1 MKTILKEEIKKALK
15 TVGIDFNDEIIIEIP
30 KDKNNGD
37 YSSNIAMQLTKILKT
52 NPREIANKIVDNIN
66 NENIVKVEIAGPGF
80 LNFFVK
86 KDYLLNNI
94 NNVIN
99 KRDDYGKINFG
110 NNEKVN
116 IEYVSANPTGFLHIG
131 HARGASY
138 GDSLARIMNFAG
150 FDVTREYYINDA
162 GNQINNL
169 EKSIKVRYENL
180 CGIDSEFPAD
190 GYHGNDIIEVAK
202 SIYEEYGESA
212 PVSIFRKKGV
222 DFLLRQ
228 IKKDL
233 SDFGIGFDVWYSETS
248 LYEDNSVNNTLTTLV
263 DNGYTYESEDAIWLK
278 TTMYGDEKDR
288 VLVKSD
294 KNNTYLLPDIAYH
307 INKYKRGYDNL
318 IDVLGADHHGY
329 IARLKASI
337 KMMGFD
343 PEKLDVKILQMVRL
357 LKDGEEIKLSKR
369 TGKTITLTEL
379 LSEVGKDAARYFFAM
394 RSLDSQM
401 DFDMSLATKK
411 SNENPVYYIQYA
423 HARIC
428 SIVREYNNEVKA
440 IEKYETIS
448 SEYALDLLNKV
459 YEFEDIVKLSAKKR
473 EPHLIANYA
482 YDLATAFHSFYAHE
496 KVLTEDLKYTEERIN
511 LIASV
516 AITIKNACYLLGVD
530 APEKM

>member
-1 MKTILKEEIKKALK
+1 MKTILKQEIKNALNK
-15 TVGIDFNDEIIIEIP
+15 IGIDNSTDIFIEIP

-37 YSSNIAMQLTKILKT
+37 YSSNIAMQLTKVLKT
-52 NPREIANKIVDNIN
+52 NPREIATKIVDNIN
-66 NENIVKVEIAGPGF
+66 NENIIKVEIAGPGF

-94 NNVIN
+94 NTVIEN
-99 KRDDYGKINFG
+99 KDSYGKCNYG

-138 GDSLARIMNFAG
+138 GDSLARIMRFAG

-169 EKSIKVRYENL
+169 EKSIKVRYDNL
-180 CGIDSEFPAD
+180 CGIDSVLPEN

-202 SIYEEYGESA
+202 SIYEEYKEEA
-212 PVSIFRKKGV
+212 PNNIFRKKGV
-222 DFLLRQ
+222 EFLLTQ

-233 SDFGIGFDVWYSETS
+233 SDFDIDFDVWYSETS
-248 LYEDNSVNNTLTTLV
+248 LYEDNSVENVLNNLIK
-263 DNGYTYESEDAIWLK
+263 NGYTYENEEAIWLK
-278 TTMYGDEKDR
+278 TTMFGDEKDR

-307 INKYKRGYDNL
+307 INKYSRGYDNL

-337 KMMGFD
+337 KMMGYD
-343 PEKLDVKILQMVRL
+343 PDKLDVKILQMVRL

-369 TGKTITLTEL
+369 TGKTITLSEL
-379 LSEVGKDAARYFFAM
+379 LSEVGKDAARYFFSM

-401 DFDMSLATKK
+401 DFDMTLATKK
-411 SNENPVYYIQYA
+411 SNDNPVYYIQYA

-428 SIVREYNNEVKA
+428 SIIREYNKEVKS
-440 IEKYETIS
+440 INNYETIN
-448 SEYALDLLNKV
+448 SEYAMDLLSKV
-459 YEFEDIVKLSAKKR
+459 YEFKNIVEISAKKR
-473 EPHLIANYA
+473 EPHLIANYV
-482 YDLATAFHSFYAHE
+482 YELATSFHSYYAHE
-496 KVLTEDLKYTEERIN
+496 KVLTDDLKYTEERIN
-511 LIASV
+511 LIKSV
-516 AITIKNACYLLGVD
+516 AITIKNACYLLGVT

>member
-1 MKTILKEEIKKALK
+1 MKTILKKEIKKALDSL
-15 TVGIDFNDEIIIEIP
+15 GITEDISIVIEIP

-37 YSSNIAMQLTKILKT
+37 YSSNIAMQLTKVLKA
-52 NPREIANKIVDNIN
+52 NPRDIASKIIDNIN
-66 NENIVKVEIAGPGF
+66 NENIIKVEIAGPGF

-86 KDYLLNNI
+86 KDYLFNNI
-94 NNVIN
+94 NDVIES
-99 KRDDYGKINFG
+99 KDSYGKSNYG
-110 NNEKVN
+110 NNEKIN

-138 GDSLARIMNFAG
+138 GDSLARIMKFAG

-180 CGIDSEFPAD
+180 CGIDSTLPEN
-190 GYHGNDIIEVAK
+190 GYHGKDIIEVAK
-202 SIYEEYGESA
+202 SIYEEYKTDA
-212 PVSIFRKKGV
+212 PNHIFRKKGV

-233 SDFGIGFDVWYSETS
+233 SDFDIDFDIWYSETS
-248 LYEDNSVNNTLTTLV
+248 LYEDNSVNNTLNTLIE
-263 DNGYTYESEDAIWLK
+263 NGYTYESEDATWLK
-278 TTMYGDEKDR
+278 TTMFGDEKDR

-307 INKYKRGYDNL
+307 INKYQRGYDKL

-337 KMMGFD
+337 KMMGYNPD
-343 PEKLDVKILQMVRL
+343 NLDVKILQMVRL
-357 LKDGEEIKLSKR
+357 LREGEEIKLSKR

-379 LSEVGKDAARYFFAM
+379 LEEVGKDASRYFFAM

-401 DFDMSLATKK
+401 DFDMTLATKK

-428 SIVREYNNEVKA
+428 SIIREYNKEVKSL
-440 IEKYETIS
+440 EKYETINS
-448 SEYALDLLNKV
+448 DHALYLLSKV
-459 YEFEDIVKLSAKKR
+459 YEFKNVVEMSAKKR
-473 EPHLIANYA
+473 EPHLIANYV
-482 YDLATAFHSFYAHE
+482 YELATAFHSFYAHE
-496 KVLTEDLKYTEERIN
+496 KVLTNDEKYTKERIN

-516 AITIKNACYLLGVD
+516 ATTIKNACYLLGVS

>member
-1 MKTILKEEIKKALK
+1 MKTILKQEIKKVLDK
-15 TVGIDFNDEIIIEIP
+15 LGIDSELDILIEIP

-37 YSSNIAMQLTKILKT
+37 YSSNVAMQLARVLKT
-52 NPREIANKIVDNIN
+52 NPREIATKIVDNID
-66 NENIVKVEIAGPGF
+66 NENIIKVEIAGPGF

-94 NNVIN
+94 NTVLEMREN
-99 KRDDYGKINFG
+99 YGKCNFG

-116 IEYVSANPTGFLHIG
+116 LEYVSANPTGFLHIG

-138 GDSLARIMNFAG
+138 GDSLARIMKLAG
-150 FDVTREYYINDA
+150 YDVTREYYINDA

-180 CGIDSEFPAD
+180 CGIDSVLPEN
-190 GYHGNDIIEVAK
+190 GYHGKDIIEVAK
-202 SIYEEYGESA
+202 SIYEEYNTKA
-212 PVSIFRKKGV
+212 PVNIFRKKGV
-222 DFLLRQ
+222 EFLLTQ

-233 SDFGIGFDVWYSETS
+233 SDFDIDFDVWYSETS
-248 LYEDNSVNNTLTTLV
+248 LYEDNSVNNVLNTLKEK
-263 DNGYTYESEDAIWLK
+263 GYTYESEDAIWLK
-278 TTMYGDEKDR
+278 TSMFGDEKDR

-307 INKYKRGYDNL
+307 INKYSRGYDSL

-337 KMMGFD
+337 EMMGYD
-343 PEKLDVKILQMVRL
+343 PSKLDVKILQMVRL

-369 TGKTITLTEL
+369 TGKTITLSEL
-379 LSEVGKDAARYFFAM
+379 LSEVGKDAARYFFSM

-401 DFDMSLATKK
+401 DFDMTLATKK

-428 SIVREYNNEVKA
+428 SIIREYNKEVKPL
-440 IEKYETIS
+440 ENYETIN
-448 SEYALDLLNKV
+448 SEHALNLLNKV
-459 YEFEDIVKLSAKKR
+459 YEFKDVVEMSAKKR
-473 EPHLIANYA
+473 EPHLIANYV
-482 YDLATAFHSFYAHE
+482 YELAAAFHSYYAHE
-496 KVLTEDLKYTEERIN
+496 KVLTDDLKYTEERIN

-516 AITIKNACYLLGVD
+516 AITIKNACYLLGVN

>member
-1 MKTILKEEIKKALK
+1 MKVILKQVINESLEKL
-15 TVGIDFNDEIIIEIP
+15 GIENDIPVIIDIP

-37 YSSNIAMQLTKILKT
+37 YSCNIAMQLTKILKT
-52 NPREIANKIVDNIN
+52 NPREIATKIIDNIN
-66 NENIVKVEIAGPGF
+66 NENIIKIEIAGPGF

-86 KDYLLNNI
+86 KDYLLDNI
-94 NNVIN
+94 NTVIETKDN
-99 KRDDYGKINFG
+99 YGRCNYG

-150 FDVTREYYINDA
+150 YDVTREYYINDA

-180 CGIDSEFPAD
+180 CGIDSVLPEN
-190 GYHGNDIIEVAK
+190 GYHGKDIIEVAK
-202 SIYEEYGESA
+202 SIYEEYGDYA
-212 PVSIFRKKGV
+212 PGEIFRKKGV
-222 DFLLRQ
+222 EFLLRQ

-233 SDFGIGFDVWYSETS
+233 SDFDIDFDIWYSETS
-248 LYEDNSVNNTLTTLV
+248 LYEDKSVENVLNNLIK
-263 DNGYTYESEDAIWLK
+263 NGYTYESEDAIWLK
-278 TTMYGDEKDR
+278 TTMFGDEKDR

-307 INKYKRGYDNL
+307 INKYSRGYDNL

-337 KMMGFD
+337 KMMGYNPD
-343 PEKLDVKILQMVRL
+343 KLDVKILQMVRL
-357 LKDGEEIKLSKR
+357 LKEGEEIKLSKR

-379 LSEVGKDAARYFFAM
+379 LEEVGKDASRYFFSM

-401 DFDMSLATKK
+401 DFDMTLATKK

-428 SIVREYNNEVKA
+428 SIIREYNKEVKS
-440 IEKYETIS
+440 IEKYETIN
-448 SEYALDLLNKV
+448 SEYAFDLLNKV
-459 YEFEDIVKLSAKKR
+459 YEFKNVVEMSAKKR
-473 EPHLIANYA
+473 EPHLIANYV
-482 YDLATAFHSFYAHE
+482 YDLATLFHSFYAHE
-496 KVLTEDLKYTEERIN
+496 KVLTDDLKYTIERIN

-516 AITIKNACYLLGVD
+516 AITIKNACNLLGVS

>member
-1 MKTILKEEIKKALK
+1 MKTILAKEIEKALNNMELE
-15 TVGIDFNDEIIIEIP
+15 VEIPITIEIP

-52 NPREIANKIVDNIN
+52 NPREIASKIIDNIN
-66 NENIVKVEIAGPGF
+66 NENIIKVEIAGPGF

-86 KDYLLNNI
+86 KDYLLQNI
-94 NNVIN
+94 NKVIEE
-99 KRDDYGKINFG
+99 KDTYGKCNYG
-110 NNEKVN
+110 NSKKVN

-150 FDVTREYYINDA
+150 FNVTREYYINDA
-162 GNQINNL
+162 GNQIDNL

-180 CGIDSEFPAD
+180 CGMESILPEN

-202 SIYEEYGESA
+202 SIYEEYKEEA
-212 PVSIFRKKGV
+212 PTNIFRKKGV
-222 DFLLRQ
+222 DFLLKQ

-233 SDFGIGFDVWYSETS
+233 SDFDIGFDVWYSETS
-248 LYEDNSVNNTLTTLV
+248 LYEDNSVKNTLNELIE
-263 DNGYTYESEDAIWLK
+263 NGYTYENEDAIWLK

-379 LSEVGKDAARYFFAM
+379 LEEVGKDASRYFFSM

-401 DFDMSLATKK
+401 DFDMTLATKK

-428 SIVREYNNEVKA
+428 SIIREYNKEVKS
-440 IEKYETIS
+440 IDKYETIE
-448 SEYALDLLNKV
+448 SEYALNLLNKV
-459 YEFEDIVKLSAKKR
+459 YEFENVVSMSAKKR
-473 EPHLIANYA
+473 EPHLIANYV
-482 YDLATAFHSFYAHE
+482 YELATAFHSYYAHE
-496 KVLTEDLKYTEERIN
+496 KVLTDDLKYTEERIN
-511 LIASV
+511 LIAAV
-516 AITIKNACYLLGVD
+516 AITIKNACYLLGVS

>member
-1 MKTILKEEIKKALK
+1 MKEILKQAIKDALNK
-15 TVGIDFNDEIIIEIP
+15 IGINDDIDILISLP

-37 YSSNIAMQLTKILKT
+37 YCSNIAMQLASLLKT
-52 NPREIANKIVDNIN
+52 NPREIATKIVENIN
-66 NENIVKVEIAGPGF
+66 DENIIKIDIADPGF

-86 KDYLLNNI
+86 KDYLFNNI
-94 NNVIN
+94 NNVIEM
-99 KRDDYGKINFG
+99 KDTYGKCNLG

-138 GDSLARIMNFAG
+138 GDSLARIMQLAG
-150 FDVTREYYINDA
+150 YDVTREYYINDA

-180 CGIDSEFPAD
+180 CGNDISLPEN
-190 GYHGNDIIEVAK
+190 GYHGKDIIEVAK
-202 SIYEEYGESA
+202 TIYDEYNVNA
-212 PVSIFRKKGV
+212 PDNIFRKKGV
-222 DFLLRQ
+222 EFLLTH

-233 SDFGIGFDVWYSETS
+233 NEFGISFDEWFSETS
-248 LYEDNSVNNTLTTLV
+248 LYENNSVNDTLNTLMEK
-263 DNGYTYESEDAIWLK
+263 GYTYKSEDAIWLK
-278 TTMYGDEKDR
+278 TSMFGDEKDR

-307 INKYKRGYDNL
+307 INKYKRGYDSL

-337 KMMGFD
+337 KMMGYD
-343 PEKLDVKILQMVRL
+343 PDKLDVKILQMVRL

-369 TGKTITLTEL
+369 TGKTITLSEL

-401 DFDMSLATKK
+401 DFDMTLATKK

-428 SIVREYNNEVKA
+428 SIIREYNKGVSV
-440 IEKYETIS
+440 IDRYETIN
-448 SEYALDLLNKV
+448 SEYALNLLNKV
-459 YEFEDIVKLSAKKR
+459 YEFKDIVKLSAKKR
-473 EPHLIANYA
+473 EPHLIANYV
-482 YDLATAFHSFYAHE
+482 YELATLFHSYYAHE
-496 KVLTEDLKYTEERIN
+496 KVLTDDLKYTEERIN
-511 LIASV
+511 LIQSV
-516 AITIKNACYLLGVD
+516 AITIKNACYLIGVD
-530 APEKM
+530 APDKM

>member
-1 MKTILKEEIKKALK
+1 MKTILKQEIKKVLNK
-15 TVGIDFNDEIIIEIP
+15 IGIDTDVPIIIEIP
-30 KDKNNGD
+30 KDRNNGD
-37 YSSNIAMQLTKILKT
+37 YSSNIAMQLTKVLKT
-52 NPREIANKIVDNIN
+52 NPREIASRIVDNIN
-66 NENIVKVEIAGPGF
+66 NENIIKVEIAGPGF

-94 NNVIN
+94 NTVIES
-99 KRDDYGKINFG
+99 KDSYGKCNYG

-138 GDSLARIMNFAG
+138 GDSLARIMKFAG
-150 FDVTREYYINDA
+150 FNITREYYINDA

-180 CGIDSEFPAD
+180 CGIDSVLPEN

-202 SIYEEYGESA
+202 SIYEEYKEEA
-212 PVSIFRKKGV
+212 PTTIFRKKGI
-222 DFLLRQ
+222 DYLLKQ

-233 SDFGIGFDVWYSETS
+233 SDFDIDFDVWFSETS
-248 LYEDNSVNNTLTTLV
+248 LYENKAVENTLNKLIE
-263 DNGYTYESEDAIWLK
+263 NGYTYESEDAIWLK
-278 TTMYGDEKDR
+278 TTMFGDEKDR

-307 INKYKRGYDNL
+307 INKYSRGYDNL

-337 KMMGFD
+337 KMMGYD

-379 LSEVGKDAARYFFAM
+379 LEEVGKDASRYFFAM

-401 DFDMSLATKK
+401 DFDMTLATKK

-428 SIVREYNNEVKA
+428 SIIREYNKEVKV
-440 IEKYETIS
+440 IDKYKTIN

-459 YEFEDIVKLSAKKR
+459 YEFGNIVEASARKR
-473 EPHLIANYA
+473 EPHLIANYV
-482 YDLATAFHSFYAHE
+482 YELATAFHSYYAHE
-496 KVLTEDLKYTEERIN
+496 KVLTDDETYTSERIN

-516 AITIKNACYLLGVD
+516 AITIKNACYLLGVN

>member
-1 MKTILKEEIKKALK
+1 MKTILTKEIEKALDSM
-15 TVGIDFNDEIIIEIP
+15 GLDIQIPIIIEIP

-52 NPREIANKIVDNIN
+52 NPREIASKLIENIN

-86 KDYLLNNI
+86 KDYLLENI
-94 NNVIN
+94 NKVIEQ
-99 KRDDYGKINFG
+99 KDLYGKCNYG
-110 NNEKVN
+110 NSEKVN

-138 GDSLARIMNFAG
+138 GDSLARIMKFAG
-150 FDVTREYYINDA
+150 YDVTREYYINDA

-180 CGIDSEFPAD
+180 CGIDSELPEN
-190 GYHGNDIIEVAK
+190 GYHGKDIIEVAK
-202 SIYEEYGESA
+202 SIYEEYKDDA
-212 PVSIFRKKGV
+212 PANIFRKKGV
-222 DFLLRQ
+222 DFLLKQ

-233 SDFGIGFDVWYSETS
+233 SDFDIGFDVWYSETS
-248 LYEDNSVNNTLTTLV
+248 LYEDASVENTLNKLV
-263 DNGYTYESEDAIWLK
+263 ENGYTYENEDAIWLK
-278 TTMYGDEKDR
+278 TTMFGDEKDR

-379 LSEVGKDAARYFFAM
+379 LEEVGKDASRYFFAM

-401 DFDMSLATKK
+401 DFDMTLATKK

-428 SIVREYNNEVKA
+428 SIIREYNKEVKS
-440 IEKYETIS
+440 IDKYETIN
-448 SEYALDLLNKV
+448 SEYALNLLNKV
-459 YEFEDIVKLSAKKR
+459 YEFEDVVSISAKRR
-473 EPHLIANYA
+473 EPHLIANYV
-482 YDLATAFHSFYAHE
+482 YELATAFHSYYAHE
-496 KVLTEDLKYTEERIN
+496 KVLTDDLKYTEERIN
-511 LIASV
+511 LIAAV
-516 AITIKNACYLLGVD
+516 AITIKNACYLLGVS

>member
-1 MKTILKEEIKKALK
+1 MKKILKQEIKSALDK
-15 TVGIDFNDEIIIEIP
+15 MQIDFDGEILIEIP

-37 YSSNIAMQLTKILKT
+37 YSSNIAMQLARVLKT
-52 NPREIANKIVDNIN
+52 NPKEIANKIAENIKNDNIIKI
-66 NENIVKVEIAGPGF
+66 EVALAGF

-94 NNVIN
+94 NKVLLEGAN
-99 KRDDYGKINFG
+99 YGKTNYG
-110 NNEKVN
+110 NNKSVN

-138 GDSLARIMNFAG
+138 GDSLARIMRFAG

-180 CGIDSEFPAD
+180 CGIDSKLPEN
-190 GYHGNDIIEVAK
+190 GYHGNDVILVAK
-202 SIYEEYGESA
+202 SIYEEYKDHA
-212 PVSIFRKKGV
+212 PKNIFRKKGV
-222 DFLLRQ
+222 DFLLQ
-228 IKKDL
+228 HIKEDL
-233 SDFGIGFDVWYSETS
+233 SNFDIDFDVWYSETS
-248 LYEDNSVNNTLTTLV
+248 LYESNAVNTVLNKLKKL
-263 DNGYTYESEDAIWLK
+263 GYTYVCDDAVWLK
-278 TTMYGDEKDR
+278 TTKFNDEKDR

-307 INKYKRGYDNL
+307 INKYERGYDNL

-337 KMMGFD
+337 QMMGYD
-343 PEKLDVKILQMVRL
+343 PNKLDVKILQMVRL

-369 TGKTITLTEL
+369 TGKTITLSEL
-379 LSEVGKDAARYFFAM
+379 LSEVGKDAARYFFSM

-401 DFDMSLATKK
+401 DFDMTLATKK

-428 SIVREYNNEVKA
+428 SIIREYNKEVKL
-440 IEKYETIS
+440 ISKYETLN
-448 SEYALDLLNKV
+448 SEYAINLLNKV
-459 YEFEDIVKLSAKKR
+459 YEFEDIIDASAKKR
-473 EPHLIANYA
+473 EPHLIANYV
-482 YDLATAFHSFYAHE
+482 YELATLFHTYYAHE
-496 KVLTEDLKYTEERIN
+496 KVLTDDIKYTEERIN
-511 LIASV
+511 FVSAV
-516 AITIKNACYLLGVD
+516 AITIKNACNLLGVS
-530 APEKM
+530 APDRM

>member
-1 MKTILKEEIKKALK
+1 MKTILAKEIEKALNNMELE
-15 TVGIDFNDEIIIEIP
+15 VEIPITIEIP

-52 NPREIANKIVDNIN
+52 NPREIASKIIDNIN
-66 NENIVKVEIAGPGF
+66 NENIIKVEIAGPGF

-86 KDYLLNNI
+86 KDYLLQNI
-94 NNVIN
+94 NKVIEE
-99 KRDDYGKINFG
+99 KDSYGKCNYG
-110 NNEKVN
+110 NSKKVN

-150 FDVTREYYINDA
+150 FNVTREYYINDA
-162 GNQINNL
+162 GNQIDNL

-180 CGIDSEFPAD
+180 CGMESILPEN

-202 SIYEEYGESA
+202 SIYEEYKEEA
-212 PVSIFRKKGV
+212 PTNIFRKKGV
-222 DFLLRQ
+222 DFLLKQ

-233 SDFGIGFDVWYSETS
+233 SDFDIGFDVWYSETS
-248 LYEDNSVNNTLTTLV
+248 LYEDNSVKNTLNELIE
-263 DNGYTYESEDAIWLK
+263 NGYTYENEDAIWLK

-379 LSEVGKDAARYFFAM
+379 LEEVGKDASRYFFSM

-401 DFDMSLATKK
+401 DFDMTLATKK

-428 SIVREYNNEVKA
+428 SIIREYNKEVKS
-440 IEKYETIS
+440 IDKYETIE
-448 SEYALDLLNKV
+448 SEYALNLLNKV
-459 YEFEDIVKLSAKKR
+459 YEFENVVSMSAKKR
-473 EPHLIANYA
+473 EPHLIANYV
-482 YDLATAFHSFYAHE
+482 YELATAFHSYYAHE
-496 KVLTEDLKYTEERIN
+496 KVLTDDLKYTEERIN
-511 LIASV
+511 LIAAV
-516 AITIKNACYLLGVD
+516 AITIKNACYLLGVS

>member
-1 MKTILKEEIKKALK
+1 MKTILKQEIKKVLDNIG
-15 TVGIDFNDEIIIEIP
+15 VDIDIPIIIDIP

-37 YSSNIAMQLTKILKT
+37 YSSNIAMQLTKVLKT
-52 NPREIANKIVDNIN
+52 NPREIASKIVDNIN
-66 NENIVKVEIAGPGF
+66 NENIIKVEIAGPGF

-86 KDYLLNNI
+86 KDYLFDNI
-94 NNVIN
+94 NNVIDS
-99 KRDDYGKINFG
+99 KDSYGKSSYG

-138 GDSLARIMNFAG
+138 GDSLARIMKFAG
-150 FDVTREYYINDA
+150 YDVTREYYINDA

-180 CGIDSEFPAD
+180 CGIDSTLPEN
-190 GYHGNDIIEVAK
+190 GYHGKDIIEVAK
-202 SIYEEYGESA
+202 SIYEEYKEDA
-212 PVSIFRKKGV
+212 PISIFRKKGV

-233 SDFGIGFDVWYSETS
+233 SDFDIGFDVWYSETS
-248 LYEDNSVNNTLTTLV
+248 LYEDNSVENTLNTLIE
-263 DNGYTYESEDAIWLK
+263 NGYTYESEDAIWLK
-278 TTMYGDEKDR
+278 TTMFGDEKDR

-307 INKYKRGYDNL
+307 INKYQRGYDKL

-337 KMMGFD
+337 KMMGYNPD
-343 PEKLDVKILQMVRL
+343 NLDVKILQMVRL
-357 LKDGEEIKLSKR
+357 LRDGEEIKLSKR
-369 TGKTITLTEL
+369 TGKTITLAEL
-379 LSEVGKDAARYFFAM
+379 LEEVGRDASRYFFAM

-401 DFDMSLATKK
+401 DFDMTLATKK

-428 SIVREYNNEVKA
+428 SIIREYNKEVKLL
-440 IEKYETIS
+440 EKYETIN
-448 SEYALDLLNKV
+448 SEAALSLLSKV
-459 YEFEDIVKLSAKKR
+459 YEFKNVVENSAKKR
-473 EPHLIANYA
+473 EPHLMANYV
-482 YDLATAFHSFYAHE
+482 YELATAFHSYYAKE
-496 KVLTEDLKYTEERIN
+496 KVLTDDEKYTIERIN

-516 AITIKNACYLLGVD
+516 AITIKNACYLLGVS

>member
-1 MKTILKEEIKKALK
+1 MKTILKQEIKRVLDNI
-15 TVGIDFNDEIIIEIP
+15 GIDSDVPIIIDIP

-37 YSSNIAMQLTKILKT
+37 YSSNIAMQLTKVFKT
-52 NPREIANKIVDNIN
+52 NPREIAAKIVDNIN
-66 NENIVKVEIAGPGF
+66 HENIIKVEIAGPGF

-94 NNVIN
+94 NNVIES
-99 KRDDYGKINFG
+99 KDSYGMSTFG
-110 NNEKVN
+110 NKEKVN

-138 GDSLARIMNFAG
+138 GDSLARIMKFAG
-150 FDVTREYYINDA
+150 FNVTREYYINDA

-180 CGIDSEFPAD
+180 CGIDSNLPEN
-190 GYHGNDIIEVAK
+190 GYHGKDIIEVAK
-202 SIYEEYGESA
+202 SIYEEYKENA
-212 PVSIFRKKGV
+212 PSYIFRKKGV
-222 DFLLRQ
+222 DFLLKQ

-233 SDFGIGFDVWYSETS
+233 SDFDIDFDVWYSETS
-248 LYEDNSVNNTLTTLV
+248 LYEDNSVEDTLNTLIK
-263 DNGYTYESEDAIWLK
+263 NGYTYESEDAIWLK
-278 TTMYGDEKDR
+278 TTIYGDEKDR

-307 INKYKRGYDNL
+307 INKYQRGYDNL

-337 KMMGFD
+337 KMMGYD

-357 LKDGEEIKLSKR
+357 LREGEEIKLSKR

-379 LSEVGKDAARYFFAM
+379 LEEVGRDASRYFFAM

-401 DFDMSLATKK
+401 DFDMTLATKK

-428 SIVREYNNEVKA
+428 SIIREYNKEVKLL
-440 IEKYETIS
+440 EKYETIN
-448 SEYALDLLNKV
+448 SEHALSLLSKV
-459 YEFEDIVKLSAKKR
+459 YEFKDVVETSAKKR
-473 EPHLIANYA
+473 EPHLIANYV
-482 YDLATAFHSFYAHE
+482 YDLATLFHSYYAKE
-496 KVLTEDLKYTEERIN
+496 KVLTDDEKYTIERIN

-516 AITIKNACYLLGVD
+516 AITIKNACYLLGVS

>member
-1 MKTILKEEIKKALK
+1 MKTILKAEIKKALDK
-15 TVGIDFNDEIIIEIP
+15 IGIEDDIRIIIEIP

-37 YSSNIAMQLTKILKT
+37 YSSNIAMQLTKVLKT
-52 NPREIANKIVDNIN
+52 NPREVANKIVENIN
-66 NENIVKVEIAGPGF
+66 NENIIKVEIAGPGF

-94 NNVIN
+94 NTVIES
-99 KRDDYGKINFG
+99 KDSYGKCNYG

-116 IEYVSANPTGFLHIG
+116 IEYLSANPTGFLHIG

-150 FDVTREYYINDA
+150 YDVTREYYINDA

-180 CGIDSEFPAD
+180 CGIDSSLPEN
-190 GYHGNDIIEVAK
+190 GYHGKDIIEVAK
-202 SIYEEYGESA
+202 SIYDEYKDEA
-212 PVSIFRKKGV
+212 PSSIFRKKGV

-228 IKKDL
+228 IKQDL
-233 SDFGIGFDVWYSETS
+233 SDFDIDFDVWFSETS
-248 LYEDNSVNNTLTTLV
+248 LYENNSVEDTLNKLIE
-263 DNGYTYESEDAIWLK
+263 NGYTYKSEDATWLK

-307 INKYKRGYDNL
+307 INKYSRGYDNL

-337 KMMGFD
+337 KMMGYD

-379 LSEVGKDAARYFFAM
+379 LTEVGKDAARYFFAM

-401 DFDMSLATKK
+401 DFDMTLATKK

-428 SIVREYNNEVKA
+428 SIIREYNKEVKS
-440 IEKYETIS
+440 IEKYETIN

-459 YEFEDIVKLSAKKR
+459 YEFNDIIEASARKR
-473 EPHLIANYA
+473 EPHLIANYV
-482 YDLATAFHSFYAHE
+482 YDLATSFHSYYAHE
-496 KVLTEDLKYTEERIN
+496 KVLTDDLKYTSERIN

-516 AITIKNACYLLGVD
+516 AITIKNACYLLGVS

>member
-1 MKTILKEEIKKALK
+1 MKTILKNEIVKVLEKL
-15 TVGIDFNDEIIIEIP
+15 GIENNIPITIEIP

-37 YSSNIAMQLTKILKT
+37 YSSNIAMQLTRVLKT
-52 NPREIANKIVDNIN
+52 NPREIATKIVDNIN
-66 NENIVKVEIAGPGF
+66 NENIIKVEIAGPGF

-86 KDYLLNNI
+86 KDYLLSNI
-94 NNVIN
+94 NTVIELN
-99 KRDDYGKINFG
+99 DSYGKCNFG
-110 NNEKVN
+110 NNENVN

-131 HARGASY
+131 HARGARY

-150 FDVTREYYINDA
+150 YDVTREYYINDA

-180 CGIDSEFPAD
+180 CGIDSELPEN

-202 SIYEEYGESA
+202 SIYSEYEKDA
-212 PVSIFRKKGV
+212 PNDIFRKKGV
-222 DFLLRQ
+222 DFLLTQIRQ
-228 IKKDL
+228 DLKDF
-233 SDFGIGFDVWYSETS
+233 DIDFDVWYSETT
-248 LYEDNSVNNTLTTLV
+248 LYENNAVESTLKKLTN
-263 DNGYTYESEDAIWLK
+263 DGYTYENEDAIWLK

-307 INKYKRGYDNL
+307 INKFSRGYDNL

-337 KMMGFD
+337 KMMGYD
-343 PEKLDVKILQMVRL
+343 PDKLDVKILQMVRL

-369 TGKTITLTEL
+369 TGKTITLSEL
-379 LSEVGKDAARYFFAM
+379 LSEVGKDAARYFFSM

-401 DFDMSLATKK
+401 DFDMTLATKK

-428 SIVREYNNEVKA
+428 SIIREYNKEVKC
-440 IEKYETIS
+440 IESYETIN
-448 SEYALDLLNKV
+448 SEYAMDLLNKV
-459 YEFEDIVKLSAKKR
+459 YEFTNIVESSAKRR
-473 EPHLIANYA
+473 EPHIIANYV
-482 YDLATAFHSFYAHE
+482 YELATAFHSFYAHE
-496 KVLTEDLKYTEERIN
+496 KVLNDDIKYTEERIN
-511 LIASV
+511 LISSV
-516 AITIKNACYLLGVD
+516 AITIKNACYLLGVNV
-530 APEKM
+530 PEKM

>member
-1 MKTILKEEIKKALK
+1 MKTILKNVIKQSLNNI
-15 TVGIDFNDEIIIEIP
+15 GIDNDIPIIIDIP

-37 YSSNIAMQLTKILKT
+37 YSSNIAMQLTRILKI
-52 NPREIANKIVDNIN
+52 NPREIATKIVNNIN
-66 NENIVKVEIAGPGF
+66 NENIIKVEIAGPGF

-94 NNVIN
+94 NAVLENT
-99 KRDDYGKINFG
+99 DSYGKCNCG
-110 NNEKVN
+110 DSKKVN

-138 GDSLARIMNFAG
+138 GDSLARIMSFAG
-150 FDVTREYYINDA
+150 YDVTREYYINDA

-180 CGIDSEFPAD
+180 CGIDSELPEN
-190 GYHGNDIIEVAK
+190 GYHGKDIIEVAK
-202 SIYEEYGESA
+202 SIYEEYKKEA
-212 PVSIFRKKGV
+212 PTNIFRKKGV
-222 DFLLRQ
+222 EFLLKQ

-233 SDFGIGFDVWYSETS
+233 SDFDIDFDVWYSETS
-248 LYEDNSVNNTLTTLV
+248 LYEDNSVNNVLNNLIK
-263 DNGYTYESEDAIWLK
+263 NGYTYESEDAIWLK
-278 TTMYGDEKDR
+278 TTMFGDEKDR

-307 INKYKRGYDNL
+307 INKYSRGYDSL

-337 KMMGFD
+337 KMMGYD
-343 PEKLDVKILQMVRL
+343 PDKLDVKILQMVRL

-379 LSEVGKDAARYFFAM
+379 LEEVGKDASRYFFSM

-401 DFDMSLATKK
+401 DFDMTLATKK

-428 SIVREYNNEVKA
+428 SIIREYNKEIKP
-440 IEKYETIS
+440 IEKYETIN

-459 YEFEDIVKLSAKKR
+459 YEFKDIVEISAKKR
-473 EPHLIANYA
+473 EPHLIANYV
-482 YDLATAFHSFYAHE
+482 YELASSFHSYYAHE
-496 KVLTEDLKYTEERIN
+496 KVLTDDLKYTEERIN

-516 AITIKNACYLLGVD
+516 AITIKNACYLLGVS

>member
-1 MKTILKEEIKKALK
+1 MKTILKQEIKKVLEKIGVDTDVA
-15 TVGIDFNDEIIIEIP
+15 IIIEIP

-52 NPREIANKIVDNIN
+52 NPREIATKIVNNIS
-66 NENIVKVEIAGPGF
+66 NENIIKIEIAGPGF

-94 NNVIN
+94 NTVIES
-99 KRDDYGKINFG
+99 KDSYGKCNYG
-110 NNEKVN
+110 KNEKVN

-150 FDVTREYYINDA
+150 YDVTREYYINDA

-169 EKSIKVRYENL
+169 EKSIKIRYENL
-180 CGIDSEFPAD
+180 CGIDSVLPEN

-202 SIYEEYGESA
+202 SIYEEYKEEA
-212 PVSIFRKKGV
+212 PSSIFRKKGV

-233 SDFGIGFDVWYSETS
+233 SDFDIDFDVWFSETS
-248 LYEDNSVNNTLTTLV
+248 LYEDKSVENTLNKLIE
-263 DNGYTYESEDAIWLK
+263 NGYTYESEDAIWLK

-294 KNNTYLLPDIAYH
+294 KNNTYLLPDISYH
-307 INKYKRGYDNL
+307 INKYSRGYDNL

-337 KMMGFD
+337 KMMGYD

-379 LSEVGKDAARYFFAM
+379 LEEVGKDASRYFFAM

-401 DFDMSLATKK
+401 DFDMTLATKK

-428 SIVREYNNEVKA
+428 SIIREYNKEVKVK
-440 IEKYETIS
+440 EKYETIN

-459 YEFEDIVKLSAKKR
+459 YEFSNVVEASARRR
-473 EPHLIANYA
+473 EPHLIANYI
-482 YDLATAFHSFYAHE
+482 YELATSFHSYYAHE
-496 KVLTEDLKYTEERIN
+496 KVLTDDEKYTSERIN

-516 AITIKNACYLLGVD
+516 AITIKNACYLLGVR

>member
-1 MKTILKEEIKKALK
+1 MKTILKKEIKEALNK
-15 TVGIDFNDEIIIEIP
+15 IGIDTDVEIIIDIP

-37 YSSNIAMQLTKILKT
+37 YSSNIAMQLTRVLKT
-52 NPREIANKIVDNIN
+52 NPRDIADKIINNID
-66 NENIVKVEIAGPGF
+66 NENIIKVEIAGPGF

-94 NNVIN
+94 NTVLE
-99 KRDDYGKINFG
+99 KKESYGKCNYG
-110 NNEKVN
+110 NKEKVN

-180 CGIDSEFPAD
+180 CGIESELPEN
-190 GYHGNDIIEVAK
+190 GYHGKDIIEVAK
-202 SIYEEYGESA
+202 SIYDEYKEEA
-212 PVSIFRKKGV
+212 PNSIFRKKGV

-233 SDFGIGFDVWYSETS
+233 SDFDIDFDVWYSETS
-248 LYEDNSVNNTLTTLV
+248 LYEDKSVENVLNNLIK
-263 DNGYTYESEDAIWLK
+263 NGYTYESEDAIWLK
-278 TTMYGDEKDR
+278 TTMFGDEKDR

-307 INKYKRGYDNL
+307 INKYSRGYDNL

-337 KMMGFD
+337 KMMGYD
-343 PEKLDVKILQMVRL
+343 PDKLDVKILQMVRL

-369 TGKTITLTEL
+369 TGKTITLNEL
-379 LSEVGKDAARYFFAM
+379 LSEVGKDAARYFFSM

-401 DFDMSLATKK
+401 DFDMTLATKK

-428 SIVREYNNEVKA
+428 SIIREYNKEVKQL
-440 IEKYETIS
+440 EKYETIE

-459 YEFEDIVKLSAKKR
+459 YEFGNIVEISARRR
-473 EPHLIANYA
+473 EPHLIANYV
-482 YDLATAFHSFYAHE
+482 YELATAFHSYYAHE
-496 KVLTEDLKYTEERIN
+496 KVLTDDIKYTNERIN
-511 LIASV
+511 LIAAV

>member
-1 MKTILKEEIKKALK
+1 MKSILKEEIKKALK
-15 TVGIDFNDEIIIEIP
+15 KMAIDTDIEILIDIP

-37 YSSNIAMQLTKILKT
+37 YSSNIAMQLTRTLKT
-52 NPREIANKIVDNIN
+52 NPREIASRIIDNIDN
-66 NENIVKVEIAGPGF
+66 KNIIKIEIAGPGF

-94 NNVIN
+94 NTVLEGQDLYG
-99 KRDDYGKINFG
+99 KSDYGNK
-110 NNEKVN
+110 EKVN

-138 GDSLARIMNFAG
+138 GDSLSRIMDFAG
-150 FDVTREYYINDA
+150 YDVTREYYINDA

-180 CGIDSEFPAD
+180 CGIDSTLPDD
-190 GYHGNDIIEVAK
+190 GYHGKDIIEVAK
-202 SIYEEYGESA
+202 SIYEEYNNEA
-212 PVSIFRKKGV
+212 PVNIFRKKGV
-222 DFLLRQ
+222 EFLLKQ

-233 SDFGIGFDVWYSETS
+233 KDFDVDFDVWYSETA
-248 LYEDNSVNNTLTTLV
+248 LYEDGSVKNVLNNLIE
-263 DNGYTYESEDAIWLK
+263 NEYTYEQDGAIWLK
-278 TTMYGDEKDR
+278 TTMFGDEKDR

-307 INKYKRGYDNL
+307 INKYSRGYDNL
-318 IDVLGADHHGY
+318 IDVLGADHYGY

-337 KMMGFD
+337 KMMGYNPD
-343 PEKLDVKILQMVRL
+343 KLDVKILQMVRL

-369 TGKTITLTEL
+369 TGKTITLSQL

-401 DFDMSLATKK
+401 DFDMTLATKK

-423 HARIC
+423 YARIC
-428 SIVREYNNEVKA
+428 SIIREYNKDVKS
-440 IEKYETIS
+440 IKNYETINND
-448 SEYALDLLNKV
+448 YALDLLNKV
-459 YEFEDIVKLSAKKR
+459 YEFRNIVEASAKRR
-473 EPHLIANYA
+473 EPHLIANYV
-482 YDLATAFHSFYAHE
+482 YELATSFHSYYAHE
-496 KVLTEDLKYTEERIN
+496 KVLTDDLKYTQERIN

-516 AITIKNACYLLGVD
+516 AITIKNACYLLGVST
-530 APEKM
+530 PEKM